1 VSAAKPTGAKTT
13 ATTKKTT
20 ALTPTLPPL
29 TEIAWAECFRLVPSR
44 FPPVSLYER
53 VASADEFDA
62 VFAVEMLTNPRLRQ
76 EAGEISLVAPDE
88 RVFGPGSTPVM
99 AAFCHLNAQ
108 GSRFSDGTWGAYYAA
123 ATLATAVAEVAYHR
137 EKFFAATKQEA
148 IDVDLRVY
156 VAAVAK
162 PLHDVRAP
170 RWAAV
175 HDPDDYSASQALARR
190 LRLADSWGIVYRS
203 VRDAGGICIAALR
216 PKTVTLPVRQAQ
228 HVTLR
233 WNGVRIEQ
241 WYAKAGL
248 HPLTPSPSG
257 RGLG

>member
-1 VSAAKPTGAKTT
+1 MSPTKKSAATGAST
-13 ATTKKTT
+13 TTKKTT
-20 ALTPTLPPL
+20 AIASALPRLTD
-29 TEIAWAECFRLVPSR
+29 IAWAECFRLVPSR

-88 RVFGPGSTPVM
+88 RVFGLGSTPVM

-137 EKFFAATKQEA
+137 EKFFEATKQAA

-156 VAAVAK
+156 VAALAK

-170 RWAAV
+170 RWHAV
-175 HDPDDYSASQALARR
+175 HHPDDYGASQALARR
-190 LRLADSWGIVYRS
+190 LRLANSWGIVYRS
-203 VRDAGGICIAALR
+203 VRDAGGECIAALR
-216 PKTVTLPVRQAQ
+216 PKTITLPVRQAQ

-233 WNGVRIEQ
+233 WNGMRIEQ

-248 HPLTPSPSG
+248 HTVNRAQQS
-257 RGLG
+257 

>member
-1 VSAAKPTGAKTT
+1 MSPARSTGAKTA
-13 ATTKKTT
+13 ATTKKTSSL
-20 ALTPTLPPL
+20 ASALPPL
-29 TEIAWAECFRLVPSR
+29 AEIDWAEGFRLVPSR

-53 VASADEFDA
+53 VASAEEFDA

-137 EKFFAATKQEA
+137 ERFFAATKQEA

-156 VAAVAK
+156 VARIAK

-170 RWAAV
+170 RWAVV
-175 HDPDDYSASQALARR
+175 HDSDDYGASQALARR
-190 LRLADSWGIVYRS
+190 LRLAGSWGIVYRS
-203 VRDAGGICIAALR
+203 VRDAGGECIAALR
-216 PKTVTLPVRQAQ
+216 PKTITLPVRQSQ

-233 WNGVRIEQ
+233 WNGMRIEQ
-241 WYAKAGL
+241 WYAKTGL
-248 HPLTPSPSG
+248 HTVTPASSA
-257 RGLG
+257 RARA

>member
-1 VSAAKPTGAKTT
+1 MTPPKKRST
-13 ATTKKTT
+13 ARTTTKAT
-20 ALTPTLPPL
+20 AKASAPAALPPL
-29 TEIAWAECFRLVPSR
+29 TEIDWAECFRLVPSR

-76 EAGEISLVAPDE
+76 EAGEISLVAPAE

-123 ATLATAVAEVAYHR
+123 ASLATAVAEVAYHR

-156 VAAVAK
+156 VAALAK
-162 PLHDVRAP
+162 SLHDVRAP

-190 LRLADSWGIVYRS
+190 LRLANSWGLVYRS
-203 VRDAGGICIAALR
+203 VRDSGGACIAALR
-216 PKTVTLPVRQAQ
+216 PKTITLPVRQAQ

-248 HPLTPSPSG
+248 HTVN
-257 RGLG
+257 R